1 MNEARAP
8 TNEELKQQ
16 ALEDYTNGIKPKQ
29 LAEKYNL
36 SINTIKSWISRNK
49 AKRVMAEP
57 DAPPKKPGAPAKKKK
72 GAPVGNTNAE
82 GHGAPEG
89 NQNALKHGA
98 YASVYWDSISD
109 TEQSMIEDIDNS
121 AEIQLVDQLKLYTIR
136 ERRLM
141 ISIQDIKNQMEKTK
155 GLLLSKV
162 TNSKTVEYEGGDS
175 GKGDKSGK
183 SEKKVL
189 SSKDVTNTDTES
201 GLKTLLALEAELTKL
216 QRAKNKCIDSLIH
229 YRMEW
234 KRYGKP
240 EDANTDDV
248 VLYIPDNGR

>member
-16 ALEDYTNGIKPKQ
+16 VLKEYADNAKPKQ

-36 SINTIKSWISRNK
+36 SINTIKSWISREK
-49 AKRVMAEP
+49 AKKTTAEP
-57 DAPPKKPGAPAKKKK
+57 DAPSKKSGAPSKRKK

-89 NQNALKHGA
+89 NQNAFKHGA
-98 YASVYWDSISD
+98 YASVYWDSISE
-109 TEQSMIEDIDNS
+109 TEQEMIADLDNS
-121 AEIQLVDQLKLYTIR
+121 AEIQLIEQLKLYTIR

-141 ISIQDIKNQMEKTK
+141 ISIQKIKEQMDKMK
-155 GLLLSKV
+155 GLLVSKV
-162 TNSKTVEYEGGDS
+162 TNSKKVEYEGNDT
-175 GKGDKSGK
+175 
-183 SEKKVL
+183 EKESIANTKTT
-189 SSKDVTNTDTES
+189 TNTDTES
-201 GLKTLLALEAELTKL
+201 GLKTLLALEAELTKV

-229 YRMEW
+229 YRTEW
-234 KRYGKP
+234 KRFGKP
-240 EDANTDDV
+240 EDANIDDV